1 VIYSDRGQAGR
12 KLAQSLQAYAGRKD
26 VIVLALPRGGVP
38 VAVEV
43 AQALG
48 APLDLLVVR
57 KLGLPWQ
64 PEFAAG
70 AIASGGV
77 LITNPAARADFPDL
91 ERMLLPVTRQER
103 DELRRREALYRGNRP
118 PLDVRNRTAIVV
130 DDGIATGTTMEA
142 AVLALRAMQVRSIVV
157 AVPVAPPEAIRRLA
171 GVADQVV
178 CLQQPRGFM
187 AVGQWYE
194 AFPQLS
200 DQEVI
205 NVLASSA
212 GTMAESTGTLR

>member
-1 VIYSDRGQAGR
+1 MAVYTNREQAGR
-12 KLAQSLQAYAGRKD
+12 KLAIGLRAYARRKD
-26 VIVLALPRGGVP
+26 VIVLALPRGGVA
-38 VAVEV
+38 VAAEV
-43 AQALG
+43 AQALD
-48 APLDLLVVR
+48 APLDVLIVR

-64 PEFAAG
+64 PEFAGG

-77 LITNPAARADFPDL
+77 LIMNPAAQADFPDL
-91 ERMLLPVTRQER
+91 EQTLLPVTRRER
-103 DELRRREALYRGNRP
+103 EELQRREALYRGDRP

-142 AVLALRAMQVRSIVV
+142 AVLALRAMQARSIVV
-157 AVPVAPPEAIRRLA
+157 AVPVAPPEAIKRLA
-171 GVADQVV
+171 AVADQVV
-178 CLQQPRGFM
+178 CLQQPAHFV

-205 NVLASSA
+205 SLLAA
-212 GTMAESTGTLR
+212 DADAAAETTGT

>member
-1 VIYSDRGQAGR
+1 MIYSDRQQAGR
-12 KLAQSLQAYAGRKD
+12 ELAKSLHAYTARKD

-38 VAVEV
+38 VAAEV
-43 AQALG
+43 AHALQ
-48 APLDLLVVR
+48 APLDVLVVR

-77 LITNPAARADFPDL
+77 LITNPAARVDFPDL
-91 ERMLLPVTRQER
+91 ERILLPVTRQER
-103 DELRRREALYRGNRP
+103 EELRRREALYRGGRP
-118 PLDVRNRTAIVV
+118 PLDVRNRIAILV

-142 AVLALRAMQVRSIVV
+142 AVLALRAMQARSIVA
-157 AVPVAPPEAIRRLA
+157 AVPVAPPDAIMRLA
-171 GVADQVV
+171 AVTDQVV
-178 CLQQPRGFM
+178 CLQQPAHFM

-194 AFPQLS
+194 SFPQLS

-205 NVLASSA
+205 SLLAADA
-212 GTMAESTGTLR
+212 GAAAETTGT